1 MKLEMMVYNRM
12 INMIRL
18 EDMFQRPSS
27 LLCCGFDIVARHRF
41 ESDCLRATTK
51 PQIREAKRKG
61 EG

>member
-27 LLCCGFDIVARHRF
+27 FLCCGLDIVARHWF
-41 ESDCLRATTK
+41 QSDCSQAATKAQT
-51 PQIREAKRKG
+51 REAKGKG